1 MKTAVGLLV
10 LLLFTSVATLVLNES
25 PVHAGRVL
33 KRNIMSKQ
41 THNNPSDHP
50 NLLLQEV
57 NVAPSGSNPGGNK
70 NTQSISPCLLNYVHD
85 DKLNIQFQKCH
96 VVPYD
101 THNQRL
107 SKVVDG
113 DHELEHILNDK
124 LPSTAPCPGVGHKYI
139 SSFDPLKMKTSNAAI
154 YASTSRELKINKLP
168 SGPSGGVGHK
178 YINVAGPMNTNKVS
192 VIPARSFITTTT
204 FNKLP
209 SGPSD
214 GVRHKC
220 VD

>member
-1 MKTAVGLLV
+1 
-10 LLLFTSVATLVLNES
+10 
-25 PVHAGRVL
+25 
-33 KRNIMSKQ
+33 MSKQ

-70 NTQSISPCLLNYVHD
+70 NIQSISPCLLNYARD
-85 DKLNIQFQKCH
+85 DKLNIQFQKGH

-101 THNQRL
+101 AHNQRL

-113 DHELEHILNDK
+113 DHELEDIFNDK

-154 YASTSRELKINKLP
+154 YASTSRELKISKLP

-192 VIPARSFITTTT
+192 VIPAQSFITTTT

-214 GVRHKC
+214 GVRYKC